1 MTVDDLIAE
10 LEQYDRDAEVRVAI
24 QPSYPL
30 ACDVPNVIAG
40 SELPHRDV
48 DDPARGDVVEDV
60 PVVWI
65 AVSQVSSSS
74 ASPYAPAEA
83 WSGS

>member
-24 QPSYPL
+24 QPQWPL
-30 ACDVPNVIAG
+30 ACDIANVASSFDFPTRPDPVSSDDVPF
-40 SELPHRDV
+40 
-48 DDPARGDVVEDV
+48 V

-65 AVSQVSSSS
+65 AVSQVSSSGE
-74 ASPYAPAEA
+74 SPYAPAEA